1 MTIYYQES
9 RIQSINFAVSEYAL
23 KNFDI
28 SFPPDTLKI
37 INSDSELEL
46 NNIIEEISKYPES
59 IKNIIINAESPIF
72 NDISF
77 SVDSNKLEVN
87 SESVHQ
93 EPMSGISLGNS
104 AMLDSLTD
112 NKFVILPG
120 RKTSNI
126 KSNLN
131 QNHEC
136 IDAIAA
142 NGLMSSPNV
151 MSKYSVGKIILAIS
165 NNKNLKDLNIYII
178 HSALKVK
185 LLQGQGLSTNNI
197 PRYAVGRG
205 EILSVFYRYL
215 AIIFFPYMTVYDSI
229 NNINYKYD
237 I

>member
-9 RIQSINFAVSEYAL
+9 RISSITFAKSERDLSTLNIPSESTFYISDTDSIS
-23 KNFDI
+23 DI
-28 SFPPDTLKI
+28 QHLT
-37 INSDSELEL
+37 SE
-46 NNIIEEISKYPES
+46 
-59 IKNIIINAESPIF
+59 IKNIIINAESEIF
-72 NDISF
+72 NDIHF
-77 SVDSNKLEVN
+77 GFDDTKTEVN
-87 SESVHQ
+87 SESLHQ
-93 EPMSGISLGNS
+93 DPMSGISLGNS
-104 AMLDSLTD
+104 VMLDSLTD

-136 IDAIAA
+136 IDAIAS
-142 NGLMSSPNV
+142 NGLMSSPKI
-151 MSKYSVGKIILAIS
+151 MSNYSVGKLILAIS
-165 NNKNLKDLNIYII
+165 DNKLLKDLNIYII
-178 HSALKVK
+178 HSALKVN
-185 LLQGQGLSTNNI
+185 LLQGQGLTQYNI

-215 AIIFFPYMTVYDSI
+215 ALIFFPYMAVYDSI

>member
-151 MSKYSVGKIILAIS
+151 MSKYSVGRIILAIS

>member
-28 SFPPDTLKI
+28 SFAPDTLKI

-215 AIIFFPYMTVYDSI
+215 AIIFFPYMAVYDSI

>member
-9 RIQSINFAVSEYAL
+9 RITSITFAKSERDLSTLNIPSESTFYISDADSIS
-23 KNFDI
+23 DI
-28 SFPPDTLKI
+28 QHLT
-37 INSDSELEL
+37 SE
-46 NNIIEEISKYPES
+46 
-59 IKNIIINAESPIF
+59 IKNIIINAESEIF
-72 NDISF
+72 NDIHF
-77 SVDSNKLEVN
+77 GFDDTKTEVN
-87 SESVHQ
+87 SESLHQ
-93 EPMSGISLGNS
+93 DPMSGISLGNS
-104 AMLDSLTD
+104 VMLDSLTD

-136 IDAIAA
+136 IDAIAS
-142 NGLMSSPNV
+142 NGLMSSPKI
-151 MSKYSVGKIILAIS
+151 MSNYSVGKLILAIS
-165 NNKNLKDLNIYII
+165 DNKLLKDLNIYII
-178 HSALKVK
+178 HSALKVN
-185 LLQGQGLSTNNI
+185 LLQGQGLTQYNI

-215 AIIFFPYMTVYDSI
+215 ALIFFPYMAVYDSI

>member
-9 RIQSINFAVSEYAL
+9 RITSITFAKSERDLSTLNIPSESTFYISDTDSIS
-23 KNFDI
+23 DI
-28 SFPPDTLKI
+28 SHLT
-37 INSDSELEL
+37 SE
-46 NNIIEEISKYPES
+46 
-59 IKNIIINAESPIF
+59 IKNIVINAESEIF
-72 NDISF
+72 NDIHF
-77 SVDSNKLEVN
+77 GFDDTKTEVN
-87 SESVHQ
+87 SESLHQ
-93 EPMSGISLGNS
+93 DPMSGISLGNS
-104 AMLDSLTD
+104 VMLDSLTD

-136 IDAIAA
+136 IDAIAS
-142 NGLMSSPNV
+142 NGLMSSPKI
-151 MSKYSVGKIILAIS
+151 MSNYSVGKLILAIS
-165 NNKNLKDLNIYII
+165 DNKLLKDLNIYII
-178 HSALKVK
+178 HSALKVN
-185 LLQGQGLSTNNI
+185 LLQGQGLTQYNI

-215 AIIFFPYMTVYDSI
+215 ALIFFPYMAVYDSI

>member
-9 RIQSINFAVSEYAL
+9 RISSITFAKSERDLSAL
-23 KNFDI
+23 NIPSESTFYISDTDSISDI
-28 SFPPDTLKI
+28 QHLT
-37 INSDSELEL
+37 SE
-46 NNIIEEISKYPES
+46 
-59 IKNIIINAESPIF
+59 IKNIIINAESEIF
-72 NDISF
+72 NDIHF
-77 SVDSNKLEVN
+77 GFDDTKTEVN
-87 SESVHQ
+87 SESLHQ
-93 EPMSGISLGNS
+93 DPMSGISLGNS
-104 AMLDSLTD
+104 VMLDSLTD

-136 IDAIAA
+136 IDAIAS
-142 NGLMSSPNV
+142 NGLMSSPKI
-151 MSKYSVGKIILAIS
+151 MSNYSVGKLILAIS
-165 NNKNLKDLNIYII
+165 DNKLLKDLNIYII
-178 HSALKVK
+178 HSALKVN
-185 LLQGQGLSTNNI
+185 LLQGQGLTQYNI

-215 AIIFFPYMTVYDSI
+215 ALIFFPYMAVYDSI

>member
-229 NNINYKYD
+229 NNTNYRYD

>member
-9 RIQSINFAVSEYAL
+9 RITSITFAKSERDLSTLNIPSESTFYISDTDSIS
-23 KNFDI
+23 DI
-28 SFPPDTLKI
+28 QHLT
-37 INSDSELEL
+37 SE
-46 NNIIEEISKYPES
+46 
-59 IKNIIINAESPIF
+59 IKNIIINAESEIF
-72 NDISF
+72 NDIHF
-77 SVDSNKLEVN
+77 GFDDTKTEVN
-87 SESVHQ
+87 SESLHQ
-93 EPMSGISLGNS
+93 DPMSGISLGNS
-104 AMLDSLTD
+104 VMLDSLTD

-136 IDAIAA
+136 IDAIAS
-142 NGLMSSPNV
+142 NGLMSSPKI
-151 MSKYSVGKIILAIS
+151 MSNYSVGKLILAIS
-165 NNKNLKDLNIYII
+165 DNKNLKDLNIYII
-178 HSALKVK
+178 HSALKVN
-185 LLQGQGLSTNNI
+185 LLQGQGLTQYNI

-215 AIIFFPYMTVYDSI
+215 ALIFFPYMAVYDSI